1 MLWYAVLDSLAWMAA
16 CLVKAQ
22 QPPSHVGD
30 VPSESIRIGA
40 AAIETLL
47 FVQFFQYQLWG
58 RATTGMKL
66 QFKLHF
72 ITILG
77 VTVLQ

>member
-1 MLWYAVLDSLAWMAA
+1 MAA

-30 VPSESIRIGA
+30 IPSESMCIGA
-40 AAIETLL
+40 AAIETLFFL
-47 FVQFFQYQLWG
+47 QFFQYQLWG
-58 RATTGMKL
+58 RATTGMKS

-72 ITILG
+72 HYNIG
-77 VTVLQ
+77 CDSVTVISRVVT